1 VTATSAVSPRR
12 RDEARAVLA
21 PIYARFTE
29 GLGDAD
35 LVEAK
40 ALLDTLG

>member
-1 VTATSAVSPRR
+1 LARRPRR
-12 RDEARAVLA
+12 HRRRNEARAALA

-35 LVEAK
+35 LVEAR
-40 ALLDTLG
+40 ALLDSLG